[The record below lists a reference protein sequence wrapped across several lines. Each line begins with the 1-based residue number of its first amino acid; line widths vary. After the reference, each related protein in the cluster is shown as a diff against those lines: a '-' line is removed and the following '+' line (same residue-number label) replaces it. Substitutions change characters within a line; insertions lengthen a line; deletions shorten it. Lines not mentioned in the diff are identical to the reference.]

1 MRRRAFIAGLGGA
14 AVWPMGQSY
23 TQAAI
28 GGPDIANLP
37 PDGRRG
43 AFFVPHDLA
52 APVTGSG
59 TGRLTGL
66 TAGVKDMYDI
76 TGSRT
81 GAGNPTWLATHAPAS
96 TNAAAVAKILAAG
109 ATIIGKTICDELF
122 FSIAGM
128 NAHYGTPA
136 NVRAPGRIPG
146 GSSSGSAAATA
157 AGACDFALGS
167 DTGGSI
173 RVPAAFSGIYGL
185 RPTHDRVDLTGA
197 VPMAPSFDVCGWFAP
212 SPGVFRRVGDVL
224 LGGTR
229 VDAPLRALV
238 IAADAFAQA
247 DPEIVATTK
256 GFLAR
261 AGEALPRAEESAVA
275 PDGLDAWREAFRIV
289 QAREVWESYGE
300 FVRSANPEFGPGI
313 KERIAFAATVTA
325 EQADAA
331 RKVMAAARAHV
342 RTLVP
347 PGTVMAL
354 PTAPCIA
361 PPLDLPDAA
370 QDDFRTRVMRLTCIA
385 GLSGLPQMSIPVGT
399 AAGCPAGLS
408 LIGWAG
414 GDEALLNLAC
424 DLSRFC
430 GVVT

>member
-1 MRRRAFIAGLGGA
+1 MN
-14 AVWPMGQSY
+14 PMH
-23 TQAAI
+23 
-28 GGPDIANLP
+28 DEH
-37 PDGRRG
+37 RRG

-52 APVTGSG
+52 APVTGSA
-59 TGRLTGL
+59 TGPLTGL
-66 TAGVKDMYDI
+66 TAAVKDMYDI
-76 TGSRT
+76 AGART
-81 GAGNPTWLATHAPAS
+81 GAGNPTWLATHAPAR

-109 ATIIGKTICDELF
+109 ATVIGKTICDELF
-122 FSIAGM
+122 FSVAGI

-136 NVRAPGRIPG
+136 NLRAPGRIPG

-173 RVPAAFSGIYGL
+173 RVPAAFCGLYGL
-185 RPTHDRVDLTGA
+185 RPTHDRVDLAGA
-197 VPMAPSFDVCGWFAP
+197 VAMAPSFDVCGWFAP
-212 SPGVFRRVGDVL
+212 SPGLFRRVGEVL

-229 VDAPLRALV
+229 VDAPVRALLV
-238 IAADAFAQA
+238 ATDAFAQA
-247 DPEIVATTK
+247 DPDIVATTK

-261 AGEALPRAEESAVA
+261 AGGALPRAEELVVA
-275 PDGLDAWREAFRIV
+275 PGGLDAWREAFRII
-289 QAREVWESYGE
+289 QGREAWESYGD
-300 FVRSANPEFGPGI
+300 FVRSAKPELGPGV

-331 RKVMAAARAHV
+331 RKVMAAARAHI
-342 RTLVP
+342 RALVP

-361 PPLDLPDAA
+361 PPLDMDDAA
-370 QDDFRTRVMRLTCIA
+370 LDSFRTRVMRLTCIA

-414 GDEALLNLAC
+414 GDEALLDLGC
-424 DLSRFC
+424 GLSRFC
-430 GVVT
+430 GVVIP